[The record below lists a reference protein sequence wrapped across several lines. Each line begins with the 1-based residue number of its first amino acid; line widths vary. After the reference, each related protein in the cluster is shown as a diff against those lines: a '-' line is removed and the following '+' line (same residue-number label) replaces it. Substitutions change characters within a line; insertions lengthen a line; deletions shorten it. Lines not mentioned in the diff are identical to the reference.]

1 MSAES
6 YVYLRNLTTRDG
18 EPIEDILKRGA
29 KQLHNLGEQGILQFR
44 LTDIRSRYSI
54 LLNSSG
60 AFVHTEHVT
69 RPTLAVIT
77 TSETFYNIAK
87 GSYSPVQAYLDG
99 KIKILGNVELGRRI
113 ILHLAGSGTQVRVC
127 PWLVVDSYT
136 PEPNPYYGVV
146 TVTGRFFTPGGN
158 VKVQYDWY
166 AGDPTGGEFDYLI
179 ADSSG
184 SFTDTAPIA
193 CGVVTTITATDLATG
208 THTTLAY
215 QGSCWSPV

>member
-29 KQLHNLGEQGILQFR
+29 EQLHDLGEQGIFQFR
-44 LTDIRSRYSI
+44 LTDTRSTYSI
-54 LLNSSG
+54 LLTSSG
-60 AFVHTEHVT
+60 AFVLNKHVT

-77 TSETFYNIAK
+77 TSETLYNIAN

-99 KIKILGNVELGRRI
+99 KIRILGNVELGRRI
-113 ILHLAGSGTQVRVC
+113 TLHLAGSGTEVRVC

-136 PEPNPYYGVV
+136 LEPNGYYGIV
-146 TVTGRFFTPGGN
+146 TVTGRFFTPGGTVEMEYN
-158 VKVQYDWY
+158 WY
-166 AGDPTGGEFDYLI
+166 GVPRAGEFDYPV

-184 SFTDTAPIA
+184 SFTDSTAIA
-193 CGVVTTITATDLATG
+193 CGLVTTITATDLATG
-208 THTTLAY
+208 RYTNLAY
-215 QGSCWSPV
+215 RGSCSSV